1 MCRAIG
7 HSQNGEKGHIMT
19 TANIT
24 YNPTPDAGEH
34 TSQPISVF
42 IAGVVDMLTTQDDV
56 GSVDIFGEV
65 VTAQASAEMQQLRRA
80 RAAQLLRKYADA
92 LDAA

>member
-1 MCRAIG
+1 
-7 HSQNGEKGHIMT
+7 MT

-34 TSQPISVF
+34 TSKPISMF
-42 IAGVVDMLTTQDDV
+42 IAGVVDMLTTQDAV

-65 VTAQASAEMQQLRRA
+65 VTAQAAAEMQQLRRA
-80 RAAQLLRKYADA
+80 RASQLLRKYADA

>member
-1 MCRAIG
+1 
-7 HSQNGEKGHIMT
+7 MT
-19 TANIT
+19 NANIT

-34 TSQPISVF
+34 TAQPISVF
-42 IAGVVDMLTTQDDV
+42 IAGAIDMLTTEDAV

-65 VTAQASAEMQQLRRA
+65 VTEQVAREMQQLRRS